1 MGRDF
6 NDIVA
11 ELSNFDGHEVE
22 LTGSILE
29 TIPVTGASIATLG
42 ELLGSETVS
51 ASDPQVARLD
61 ELQFDLGEGPCWDAL
76 AQMRPMLEPD
86 VRVQPDGRWPA
97 FSEALQTENVGA
109 IFAFPMTVGTLRV
122 GAVDLYNTEPGELSP
137 RFVAQ
142 ATELTAALSR
152 YVLRR
157 ALRQAGSP
165 DAEGTGH
172 ARRTIHQATG
182 FVIAQLGVSAE
193 DAYLLLQGQA
203 FADGRSMSELATD
216 IIEHRFRFVVD
227 QNGIEELS

>member
-1 MGRDF
+1 MSRNV

-11 ELSNFDGHEVE
+11 EFSYFDGHEAE

-42 ELLGSETVS
+42 ELLGSETIS
-51 ASDPQVARLD
+51 ASDLQVARLD
-61 ELQFDLGEGPCWDAL
+61 ELQFDLSEGPCWDAL

-86 VRVQPDGRWPA
+86 VRVHNGRWPA
-97 FSEALQTENVGA
+97 FSAALQNENVGA

-122 GAVDLYNTEPGELSP
+122 GAVDLYNTDPGELSP
-137 RFVAQ
+137 LFVAQ

-157 ALRQAGSP
+157 ALRQAGSSEV
-165 DAEGTGH
+165 EGEGH

-182 FVIAQLGVSAE
+182 FVIAQLGVSAD

-203 FADGRSMSELATD
+203 FSEGRAMSELAAD
-216 IIEHRFRFVVD
+216 VIAHRFRFVVD
-227 QNGIEELS
+227 QNGIEGRS